1 MSETDAY
8 YLFVKDRV
16 LLLTSQIYRPT
27 APACWVYLTAQQVE
41 MLRNMTQYLNRP
53 NTYVE
58 EYAGHRYLTPDA
70 EQFDGIQAIVA
81 DLEEKL
87 MGNLNVVWGYKETLG
102 DTKSWT
108 SDATTPYTLS
118 SDAVPEGEVWVV
130 NSVRAMHNNATP
142 LAMWMYGVNTGNAPL
157 IDGSQLA
164 AANVPIANAQPI
176 VLEYQGKI
184 DVVIYGLPTSK
195 ILYLHIQGYKMEV
208 PV

>member
-87 MGNLNVVWGYKETLG
+87 MGNPNVLWGYTDRIVEQVLVA
-102 DTKSWT
+102 
-108 SDATTPYTLS
+108 DATAGINYVVLP
-118 SDAVPEGEVWVV
+118 AVPAGEVWVIEGM
-130 NSVRAMHNNATP
+130 A
-142 LAMWMYGVNTGNAPL
+142 GVDVDSAPSGVMFGVY
-157 IDGSQLA
+157 DGSTWMWLEEVVTP
-164 AANVPIANAQPI
+164 AANVYNEWKGVLRLKEDDICGMIFSGCVLNDNLVANFW
-176 VLEYQGKI
+176 
-184 DVVIYGLPTSK
+184 
-195 ILYLHIQGYKMEV
+195 GYKMVV
-208 PV
+208 P